1 MKKQVA
7 VVHASGNLGKEMV
20 DNKLV
25 IPDQTRM
32 YKIRVV
38 QGYSSKLELED
49 SADRFSIL
57 LTISIVHVLASSKAE
72 IW

>member
-1 MKKQVA
+1 M
-7 VVHASGNLGKEMV
+7 VHASGNLGKEMV

-38 QGYSSKLELED
+38 QGYSTKLELGD

-57 LTISIVHVLASSKAE
+57 LTISIVQVLASSKTE
-72 IW
+72 I